1 MATILALLGRPNV
14 GKSTLFNRLTRSRE
28 ALVADLPGFT
38 RDRHYGT
45 ARHEDQ
51 DYLVIDTG
59 GFEPEER
66 EGLVAAMAA
75 QTRQAITEADV
86 LLFLVDAKDGLSS
99 QDEEIAREL
108 RRSGKPVLLLVN
120 KMDVRH
126 AVAELPEFHRLGLGA
141 PITLSA
147 AHGHG
152 MDTLWS
158 AIIAAHPAAADE
170 QGDAEDLE
178 AGPAIA
184 VLGRP
189 NVGKSTLVNAM
200 LGEKRVIVFDQPG
213 TTRDSIRIPYER
225 QGKRYVMIDTAGVR
239 RRAKVGEG
247 LEKLT
252 VLKTLAALREA
263 DVVLMVMDAQTGI
276 SEQDSHLIG
285 VAVELGRPIVLVV
298 NKWDGLDAHQ
308 RDTVKQDLERRLSFL
323 RYAPFHS
330 ISALHGS
337 GVGELYRSIDKL
349 WKNSQR
355 RFSTGELNRIL
366 EDILVSHQPPLV
378 SGRRIKLR
386 YCHQGGTQPV
396 TLVFH
401 GNQVERLPGS
411 YKRYL
416 ETAFRNAL
424 KLDGVPI
431 RLLFRQGENP
441 YAPGGGRA

>member
-1 MATILALLGRPNV
+1 
-14 GKSTLFNRLTRSRE
+14 
-28 ALVADLPGFT
+28 
-38 RDRHYGT
+38 
-45 ARHEDQ
+45 
-51 DYLVIDTG
+51 
-59 GFEPEER
+59 
-66 EGLVAAMAA
+66 
-75 QTRQAITEADV
+75 
-86 LLFLVDAKDGLSS
+86 
-99 QDEEIAREL
+99 
-108 RRSGKPVLLLVN
+108 
-120 KMDVRH
+120 
-126 AVAELPEFHRLGLGA
+126 
-141 PITLSA
+141 
-147 AHGHG
+147 
-152 MDTLWS
+152 
-158 AIIAAHPAAADE
+158 
-170 QGDAEDLE
+170 
-178 AGPAIA
+178 
-184 VLGRP
+184 
-189 NVGKSTLVNAM
+189 
-200 LGEKRVIVFDQPG
+200 VIVFDQPG

>member
-1 MATILALLGRPNV
+1 M
-14 GKSTLFNRLTRSRE
+14 
-28 ALVADLPGFT
+28 ADLPGLT

-45 ARHEDQ
+45 ARHEDR

-75 QTRQAITEADV
+75 QTRQAISEADI
-86 LLFLVDAKDGLSS
+86 LLFLVDAKEGLSA
-99 QDEEIAREL
+99 QDQEIAREL
-108 RRSGKPVLLLVN
+108 RRSGKPVLLLIN

-126 AVAELPEFHRLGLGA
+126 AVAELPEFHRLGLGT

-152 MDTLWS
+152 IDTLWS
-158 AIIAAHPAAADE
+158 AIVAARPAAVDE

-323 RYAPFHS
+323 RYAPFHT

-355 RFSTGELNRIL
+355 RFSTGELNRTL
-366 EDILVSHQPPLV
+366 EDILVTHQPPLV

-386 YCHQGGTQPV
+386 YCHQGGIQPV

-401 GNQVERLPGS
+401 GNQVERLPSS

>member
-1 MATILALLGRPNV
+1 MAAILALLGRPNV

-38 RDRHYGT
+38 RDRHYGS
-45 ARHEDQ
+45 ARHQ
-51 DYLVIDTG
+51 DRDFLVIDTG

-66 EGLVAAMAA
+66 EGLVAAMAG
-75 QTRQAITEADV
+75 QTRQAIAEADV
-86 LLFLVDAKDGLSS
+86 LLFLVDAKEGLSA
-99 QDEEIAREL
+99 QDDEIAREL
-108 RRSGKPVLLLVN
+108 RRSGKPVLLLIN

-152 MDTLWS
+152 MDHLWTAITAAIPESS
-158 AIIAAHPAAADE
+158 APA
-170 QGDAEDLE
+170 DANPEME
-178 AGPAIA
+178 EGPAIA

-225 QGKRYVMIDTAGVR
+225 QGRRYVMIDPAGVR
-239 RRAKVGEG
+239 RRARVGEG

-263 DVVLMVMDAQTGI
+263 DVVLMVMDAHAGV
-276 SEQDSHLIG
+276 SDQDAHLVG
-285 VAVELGRPIVLVV
+285 VAVELGRPIVLVL
-298 NKWDGLDAHQ
+298 NKWDDLEPRQ
-308 RDTVKQDLERRLSFL
+308 RERIKQDLERRMVFL

-355 RFSTGELNRIL
+355 HFSTGELNRLL
-366 EDILVSHQPPLV
+366 EDILTSHQPPLV
-378 SGRRIKLR
+378 AGRRIKLR
-386 YCHQGGTQPV
+386 YCHQGGTQPI

-401 GNQVERLPGS
+401 GNQLDRLPGA

-416 ETAFRNAL
+416 ETAFRTAL

-441 YAPGGGRA
+441 YASQGARA

>member
-45 ARHEDQ
+45 ARQEDR

-75 QTRQAITEADV
+75 QTRQAISEADI
-86 LLFLVDAKDGLSS
+86 LLFLVDAKDGLSA
-99 QDEEIAREL
+99 QDQEIAREL

-158 AIIAAHPAAADE
+158 AIVAAHPAAVDE
-170 QGDAEDLE
+170 QGDREDLE

-355 RFSTGELNRIL
+355 RFSTGELNRTL
-366 EDILVSHQPPLV
+366 EDILVTHQPPLV

-396 TLVFH
+396 TFVFH